1 MMILVPGLP
10 YRFAGIFFAS
20 AGKYFFKEVKAENPP
35 GKAPGA
41 NLCEQSQ
48 ST

>member
-1 MMILVPGLP
+1 MILVTGLLHGL
-10 YRFAGIFFAS
+10 AGIFFAS